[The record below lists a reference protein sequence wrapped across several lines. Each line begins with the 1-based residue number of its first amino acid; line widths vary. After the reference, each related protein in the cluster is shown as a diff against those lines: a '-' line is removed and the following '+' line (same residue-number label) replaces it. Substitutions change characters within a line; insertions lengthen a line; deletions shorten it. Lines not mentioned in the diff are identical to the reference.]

1 MFHQGEASRRG
12 CTRSGSFGRPS
23 ALKRE
28 LISDISGKRGA
39 TYGEKGVCRRIKKK
53 GTPAPRERTRD
64 LRELSPEAT
73 ILSCWRLSRREK
85 RSNSRRREEAPITPS
100 RR

>member
-1 MFHQGEASRRG
+1 MHSIRLF
-12 CTRSGSFGRPS
+12 RSSQ
-23 ALKRE
+23 
-28 LISDISGKRGA
+28 
-39 TYGEKGVCRRIKKK
+39 C
-53 GTPAPRERTRD
+53 PAPRERTRD